1 MEPVKDLVTKAMPS
15 LSSDQ
20 IDTLMAKLEELGV
33 LCVDDLPLVDAVEI
47 KDTLPLIQCK
57 RFVRAIQ
64 ALQAGE
70 IPPPTHTHSH
80 HNTEGWKS
88 PTRSCLVYYKMA

>member
-1 MEPVKDLVTKAMPS
+1 MPS

-20 IDTLMAKLEELGV
+20 IDTLMARLEELGV

-64 ALQAGE
+64 ELQAGE
-70 IPPPTHTHSH
+70 IFSSPPPPHTHH
-80 HNTEGWKS
+80 TTQGWK
-88 PTRSCLVYYKMA
+88 TGIK